1 MGQSVIVDAAGTTS
15 VGREREHNEDQF
27 LIADMARAIRI
38 RASTVYGGKP
48 AWLPTKGQGTLLVVA
63 DGMGG
68 LGGGDKASMI
78 AVRTVAKHL
87 ANVMP
92 WGEETATKAE
102 AVAEP
107 EEEDAGRKSI
117 PQVRRRLESALHHGA
132 EAIVAAAKGTKNP
145 SMGTTL
151 TAAFMRFPTLY
162 VAHVGDSRGYLL
174 RGDKLYQ
181 LTHDHTMAERLR
193 TEIGARID
201 PDSPWN
207 HVLWN
212 ALGGGVEAEL
222 APEVQRLDLEIGD
235 SILLCSDGLTKHVED
250 ESIARVLADAPNAQS
265 ASDTLVEA
273 ANAAGGTDNITVVI
287 GRCEREE

>member
-92 WGEETATKAE
+92 WGEEVAAGKAE
-102 AVAEP
+102 TVP
-107 EEEDAGRKSI
+107 EEEDAGRPSI
-117 PQVRRRLESALHHGA
+117 PQVRRRLESA
-132 EAIVAAAKGTKNP
+132 
-145 SMGTTL
+145 
-151 TAAFMRFPTLY
+151 
-162 VAHVGDSRGYLL
+162 
-174 RGDKLYQ
+174 
-181 LTHDHTMAERLR
+181 
-193 TEIGARID
+193 
-201 PDSPWN
+201 
-207 HVLWN
+207 
-212 ALGGGVEAEL
+212 
-222 APEVQRLDLEIGD
+222 
-235 SILLCSDGLTKHVED
+235 
-250 ESIARVLADAPNAQS
+250 
-265 ASDTLVEA
+265 
-273 ANAAGGTDNITVVI
+273 
-287 GRCEREE
+287 

>member
-162 VAHVGDSRGYLL
+162 VAHVGDSRAYLVRAGGIRQLTDDHSLVAELL
-174 RGDKLYQ
+174 RRQKI
-181 LTHDHTMAERLR
+181 
-193 TEIGARID
+193 TEDDAREH
-201 PDSPWN
+201 PHR
-207 HVLWN
+207 HVLTR
-212 ALGGGVEAEL
+212 ALGVRPAVEPDLAEMTPL
-222 APEVQRLDLEIGD
+222 PGD
-235 SILLCSDGLTKHVED
+235 VFVMCSDGLTGHLMDAE
-250 ESIARVLADAPNAQS
+250 IAKIVS
-265 ASDTLVEA
+265 ATPSLDGAAKALVEC
-273 ANAAGGTDNITVVI
+273 ANARGGEDNITVVLV
-287 GRCEREE
+287 RCSS